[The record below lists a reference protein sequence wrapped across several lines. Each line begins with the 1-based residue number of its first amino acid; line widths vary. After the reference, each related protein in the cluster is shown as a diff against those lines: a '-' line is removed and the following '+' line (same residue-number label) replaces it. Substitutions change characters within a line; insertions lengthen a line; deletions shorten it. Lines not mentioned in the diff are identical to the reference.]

1 MRTSC
6 ITPRIRVLCLFLIFS
21 TVTACTPTLSTPDP
35 AQLALAVSGTLQV
48 VGTQLAGRETLTA
61 TALDPTHTN
70 TPTITPTPTNTATP
84 TLTPTSTSTLTPLPS
99 GFVKGPGPLRYG
111 PGKVYPAVVNLVGG
125 EEAGIVGQTRV
136 GDWLNIQ
143 LEDGTVGWLPA
154 SNVEQDDPTLALP
167 VISDLPP
174 TPTLPPPTPTP
185 LPTASNTP
193 SPYTCDFYITF
204 SGAPGDI
211 LLIGTNWPPST
222 DFTVTIGTQI
232 YYNLSGQTDA
242 NGSFT
247 VSTPH
252 TSGITRQFTVSTAI
266 CFRTVQ
272 FP

>member
-1 MRTSC
+1 
-6 ITPRIRVLCLFLIFS
+6 V
-21 TVTACTPTLSTPDP
+21 
-35 AQLALAVSGTLQV
+35 
-48 VGTQLAGRETLTA
+48 
-61 TALDPTHTN
+61 N
-70 TPTITPTPTNTATP
+70 
-84 TLTPTSTSTLTPLPS
+84 
-99 GFVKGPGPLRYG
+99 GPGPLRFG
-111 PGKVYPAVVNLVGG
+111 PGKVYPVVINLAGG
-125 EEAGIVGQTRV
+125 EEAGVLGQTQT
-136 GDWLNIQ
+136 GDWLKIR
-143 LEDGTVGWLPA
+143 LEDGTEGWLPT
-154 SNVEQDDPTLALP
+154 SSVERDDPTLAMT
-167 VISDLPP
+167 IITDLPP
-174 TPTLPPPTPTP
+174 TPTLPPPTSTP
-185 LPTASNTP
+185 LPTATNTP